1 MVSFLPLKAAG
12 LSSISFRSPL
22 SLPRRITVNIVYALT
37 HGYYHKAVPSMKSVI
52 EHDPKAKIYLIAE
65 DDEVEG
71 LPCKVTVINVKDQQ
85 YFKPTDVN
93 YNNPFTYINLLKVC
107 YPELLRC
114 DKVLHLD
121 ADAIVT
127 DSLEE
132 LWKTDL
138 TGKWFAAVPEY
149 RGHYNP
155 FGGLYF
161 NAGVILLNLKQMRK
175 DNATEELVRYLNAF
189 WQPYAD
195 QDAWNKA
202 AIRHNIAVPLPV
214 RYNEAGPTGQT
225 ERPAI
230 VHYCGMK
237 RWWEDTGIPRGEYLD
252 KYRA

>member
-1 MVSFLPLKAAG
+1 MCLLSPVAG
-12 LSSISFRSPL
+12 NH
-22 SLPRRITVNIVYALT
+22 RRNTVNIVYALT

-52 EHDPKAKIYLIAE
+52 EHDPKAKIYLLAE
-65 DDEVEG
+65 DDEVDG

-127 DSLEE
+127 DSLDE

-161 NAGVILLNLKQMRK
+161 NAGVLLLNLKQMRK
-175 DNATEELVRYLNAF
+175 DNATPELVRYLNAF

-202 AIRHNIAVPLPV
+202 AIRYNIAVPLPV
-214 RYNEAGPTGQT
+214 RYNEGIPTGQT

-237 RWWEDTGIPRGEYLD
+237 RWWEDTGIPRHEYLD